1 MTEPGSAPPAR
12 GATDRPLSPA
22 RLVLA
27 AGLLALGIADLAV
40 INLVL
45 LPRALATAGPC
56 PGRFTPLPTATV
68 PPGGS
73 VAPLPAPSP
82 PRLDG
87 ATPSRDGAAPVAPL
101 PAERQAPS
109 QPPAAA
115 LPAVGAFP
123 DLQFALNATWLSPA
137 SRETLGQVAD
147 ALAQNPERRA
157 VLRGHTDRMGPPE
170 LNRWLALERARR
182 AGRYLKARGIEP
194 TRIEVQSFADK
205 RPAEANATPAA
216 QARNRRV
223 EIEVQ

>member
-1 MTEPGSAPPAR
+1 MPEPGSQPAAG
-12 GATDRPLSPA
+12 GAIARPRSPA

-45 LPRALATAGPC
+45 LPRTLAAAGPC
-56 PGRFTPLPTATV
+56 P
-68 PPGGS
+68 S
-73 VAPLPAPSP
+73 VAPTVPAATLPPGVARPPAP

-87 ATPSRDGAAPVAPL
+87 APAPSADGAPPPRAE
-101 PAERQAPS
+101 PAASPPS
-109 QPPAAA
+109 EPAAA
-115 LPAVGAFP
+115 ATRPEIP
-123 DLQFALNATWLSPA
+123 DLQFAINATWLSPS
-137 SRETLGQVAD
+137 SRETLGKLAD
-147 ALAQNPERRA
+147 ALEQNPGWRV

-182 AGRYLKARGIEP
+182 AGRYLKGRGIEP
-194 TRIEVQSFADK
+194 SRIAIQSFADK
-205 RPAEANATPAA
+205 RPAEEKATLAA